1 MPSRP
6 PIQTPVLDKHGL
18 MSPIWALWLQ
28 RVFGSVGSG
37 SGGAPLVSVDDF
49 SAIDLAENASG
60 VRGDL
65 QRLQDRIEL
74 LEGGSVSS
82 RQLVSDDFSAL
93 DLAENVSGVRGD
105 LQRLQDR
112 IELLEGGSVPC
123 RVSSGV
129 WTPVFVGLT
138 VVGPVTI
145 SGNFLR
151 IKGWQYL
158 ELLITP
164 TFGST
169 TSSTNGVTTVNN
181 LPYKAFGYGVMSVSD
196 IVGGGFGSAVVQ
208 NASRTLNM
216 PSWAVTGAVITISG
230 LSRIQEGL

>member
-1 MPSRP
+1 MLSRP

-37 SGGAPLVSVDDF
+37 SGGA
-49 SAIDLAENASG
+49 ALAS
-60 VRGDL
+60 
-65 QRLQDRIEL
+65 
-74 LEGGSVSS
+74 
-82 RQLVSDDFSAL
+82 SDDFSAL
-93 DLAENVSGVRGD
+93 DLAENASGVRGE
-105 LQRLQDR
+105 LQRLQDRIEALEGGSAPSQPLVSWLQDR
-112 IELLEGGSVPC
+112 IELLEGVSAHC
-123 RVSSGV
+123 RVSAGV

-138 VVGPVTI
+138 VAGTVAI
-145 SGNFLR
+145 SGHFLR

-181 LPYKAFGYGVMSVSD
+181 LPYKAFGYGVMNVSA

-230 LSRIQEGL
+230 VSRIQEGL